1 MTIAWS
7 ARAKDDL
14 IAIFTRIS
22 ADNIDAATRLRDHV
36 FKAVGMLGTYPSM
49 GSTGRVASTREL
61 ALPGTAYLVIYR
73 QNGDGIEILRVLH
86 GARDW
91 P

>member
-1 MTIAWS
+1 
-7 ARAKDDL
+7 
-14 IAIFTRIS
+14 
-22 ADNIDAATRLRDHV
+22 
-36 FKAVGMLGTYPSM
+36 MLGTYPSM
-49 GSTGRVASTREL
+49 GRTGRVASTREL
-61 ALPGTAYLVIYR
+61 ALPGTAYLIIYR